1 MDSTQARRIGL
12 YGTGRAATQL
22 VGAIAASPH
31 TLTTAI
37 VFFAEQAGRDI
48 GTLTGGPAVGV
59 TATTDLEGAIR
70 SGEFDVLAYAGLK
83 GEVLYRA
90 IDLCVDAG
98 VDLVHACFVHP
109 RVTLD
114 PELYTRWNTRAAE
127 TGARVVGT
135 GMLPGFWLDVLP
147 ALLSSALPSPV
158 SIVGESRSDI
168 TPWGRGVLADEMG
181 LGTPA
186 TPGRP
191 GPVGGVLHE
200 SAAMIADVLGLTG
213 YETKVE
219 GGFVVAEAATEV
231 IGIEIGPGD
240 RVGFDQAA
248 VVVHD
253 GRERV
258 RIAWKGLPQGSFEG
272 YERSM
277 FVTATGGDGSACTLK
292 ITPAPDPYPGTA
304 ARIVHAAGAFGSLP
318 GGLHTPVQLGI

>member
-1 MDSTQARRIGL
+1 MDPTQSRRIGL
-12 YGTGRAATQL
+12 YGTGRAATKL
-22 VGAIAASPH
+22 VSAIAASPH

-37 VFFAEQAGRDI
+37 VFFDEQAGRDI
-48 GTLTGGPAVGV
+48 GSLTGGPAVGV

-70 SGEFDVLAYAGLK
+70 SGEFEVMAYAGLK
-83 GEVLYRA
+83 GEVLYQA

-109 RVTLD
+109 RVTFDL
-114 PELYTRWNTRAAE
+114 ELYTRWHTRAEE

-158 SIVGESRSDI
+158 SIIGESRSDI
-168 TPWGRGVLADEMG
+168 TLWGRGVLVDEMG

-186 TPGRP
+186 TPDQP
-191 GPVGGVLHE
+191 GPMSGVLHE

-213 YETKVE
+213 YETHVE
-219 GGFVVAEAATEV
+219 GGFVIAEAATEV
-231 IGIEIGPGD
+231 IGIEVSPGD

-248 VVVHD
+248 VMVHD

-277 FVTATGGDGSACTLK
+277 SVTAIGGDGSACTLK

-304 ARIVHAAGAFGSLP
+304 ARIVHAVGAFGSLP